1 MPASAGT
8 GSGQWGA
15 GTRKSSSAAVAEA
28 HATRQHHWHGKV
40 PPGLA
45 PSTIRVINLDVD
57 ERTVSPDVMGG
68 GDVVSLG
75 ESGRSDRDDLCVP
88 PRDRT
93 SHWLPRLFLS
103 GYGCRCP
110 AVIDLRLMG
119 G

>member
-1 MPASAGT
+1 M
-8 GSGQWGA
+8 GS
-15 GTRKSSSAAVAEA
+15 
-28 HATRQHHWHGKV
+28 
-40 PPGLA
+40 
-45 PSTIRVINLDVD
+45 
-57 ERTVSPDVMGG
+57 

-93 SHWLPRLFLS
+93 SHWLPGLFLS